1 MLQAKTVMKRNVI
14 TVRPQD
20 TLDQVI
26 QILVDIKITGLPVV
40 NEDDSLVGVIS
51 RKDIIAYILKL
62 RHKDKAAV

>member
-26 QILVDIKITGLPVV
+26 QIVDDIKITGLPVV
-40 NEDDSLVGVIS
+40 NEDDSLVGIIS
-51 RKDIIAYILKL
+51 RKDIIAII
-62 RHKDKAAV
+62 A

>member
-26 QILVDIKITGLPVV
+26 QILDDIKITGLPVV
-40 NEDDSLVGVIS
+40 NEDDSLVGIIS
-51 RKDIIAYILKL
+51 RKDIIAII
-62 RHKDKAAV
+62 A

>member
-40 NEDDSLVGVIS
+40 NEDDSLVGVIN
-51 RKDIIAYILKL
+51 RKDIIVIIA
-62 RHKDKAAV
+62 

>member
-51 RKDIIAYILKL
+51 RKDIIAII
-62 RHKDKAAV
+62 A